1 MSRRVTLPL
10 AAPGLAMA
18 LAVAWARAMGAFG
31 AVVIIAYHPFGIP
44 LQIWTTLQE
53 TGLASALPFAL
64 VLLVVALPLPL
75 AAYIWSA
82 RARRPTSRLTA
93 ASSPCAPRSA
103 WPPGSGSPCS
113 GRPARGRRR
122 CSRPS
127 PGWSSRAAA
136 GWCWAAGC

>member
-1 MSRRVTLPL
+1 VARRVTLPL

-31 AVVIIAYHPFGIP
+31 AVVIIAYHPYGIP

-53 TGLASALPFAL
+53 TGLPTALPFAL

-82 RARRPTSRLTA
+82 RAR
-93 ASSPCAPRSA
+93 
-103 WPPGSGSPCS
+103 
-113 GRPARGRRR
+113 GRRR
-122 CSRPS
+122 
-127 PGWSSRAAA
+127 A
-136 GWCWAAGC
+136 